1 MISPNLRIA
10 FRFLTA
16 KKRAMVMSL
25 ACTILGVGLFIVT
38 QATTSG
44 FERFFTKTILGIN
57 GAIRIEDKIQ
67 DTMRS
72 MAAAGGGDSHFSRR
86 DGVKY
91 IEGIE
96 EPQAL
101 IDALRGFPNI
111 RGVSAVVRGG
121 VQLTSAFK
129 TEDAQVFGI
138 RLEDHIRVS
147 DLAEQVTSGL
157 LEDFRQAPSGAMIGR
172 VLADRLQLAVGD
184 SFVLSTRGSSRRF
197 RVSAIY
203 ETGYR
208 EVDKTNVYL
217 HQAEARSLLKRPSGA
232 TFLQIGLHDPERAPA
247 DAARMEEVLR
257 HQVKPWQEREKTWL
271 AVFRALRISTMI
283 TVSVFTLIASLA
295 MFNTLAMIVLEKTKD
310 IAILRIEP
318 GNKTL
323 SALPL
328 ADTTSPGEEVSVISH
343 PQGRHYC
350 LTNGRISRY
359 HRETNEE
366 TGETNDWLS
375 ITADFAGGSSG
386 GPVLNNKGEVVGMV
400 ASIGLIAFL
409 QKVVVASNR
418 PELSPAALVIGVA
431 FSGLVGV
438 LAGLYPAIRA
448 SRLSPVEALRT
459 N

>member
-72 MAAAGGGDSHFSRR
+72 MAAAGGGDSHFARR
-86 DGVKY
+86 EGVKY

-101 IDALRGFPNI
+101 IEALRGFPNI

-121 VQLTSAFK
+121 VQVTSAFK

-138 RLEDHIRVS
+138 RLEDHVRVS
-147 DLAEQVTSGL
+147 DLAEQITSGQ
-157 LEDFRQAPSGAMIGR
+157 LEDFRQAPTGALVGR
-172 VLADRLQLAVGD
+172 VLADRLQLVVGD
-184 SFVLSTRGSSRRF
+184 SFVLSTRGSSRRL
-197 RVSAIY
+197 RVAAIY

-232 TFLQIGLHDPERAPA
+232 TFLQIGLHDPDRAPA
-247 DAARMEEVLR
+247 DAVRMEQVLR
-257 HQVKPWQEREKTWL
+257 HSVKPWQEREKTWL

-283 TVSVFTLIASLA
+283 TVSGFTLIASIA
-295 MFNTLAMIVLEKTKD
+295 RFNTLAMIVLEKTKD
-310 IAILRIEP
+310 IAILRSMGYERRDVTRIFRWQAGIVLAIGAGAGAILGAVVTWLVSQVPLPVNGIFKTDRFIVTWEIYHYAGAIATAVVMVMIASLIPARRAARLEP
-318 GNKTL
+318 G
-323 SALPL
+323 
-328 ADTTSPGEEVSVISH
+328 DIVRG
-343 PQGRHYC
+343 
-350 LTNGRISRY
+350 
-359 HRETNEE
+359 
-366 TGETNDWLS
+366 
-375 ITADFAGGSSG
+375 TA
-386 GPVLNNKGEVVGMV
+386 
-400 ASIGLIAFL
+400 
-409 QKVVVASNR
+409 Q
-418 PELSPAALVIGVA
+418 
-431 FSGLVGV
+431 
-438 LAGLYPAIRA
+438 
-448 SRLSPVEALRT
+448 
-459 N
+459 

>member
-1 MISPNLRIA
+1 VISPNLRIA

-72 MAAAGGGDSHFSRR
+72 MSAAGGGDSHFARR

-101 IDALRGFPNI
+101 IEALRDFPNI

-121 VQLTSAFK
+121 VQVTSAFK
-129 TEDAQVFGI
+129 TEDAQIFGI
-138 RLEDHIRVS
+138 KLEDHVRVS
-147 DLAEQVTSGL
+147 DLAEQITSGQ
-157 LEDFRQAPSGAMIGR
+157 LEEFRQTPTGALVGR
-172 VLADRLQLAVGD
+172 VLADRLQLSVGD
-184 SFVLSTRGSSRRF
+184 SFVLSSRGSSRRL
-197 RVSAIY
+197 RVAAVY

-232 TFLQIGLHDPERAPA
+232 TFLQIGLHDPDRAPA
-247 DAARMEEVLR
+247 DAIRMEQVLR
-257 HQVKPWQEREKTWL
+257 HSVKPWQEREKTWL

-310 IAILRIEP
+310 IAILRSMGYERRDVTRIFLWQAGIVLAVGAGAGAVLGATVTWLVSQVPLPVNGIFKTDRFIVTWDAYHYVGAILTAVVMVMIASLIPARRAARLEP
-318 GNKTL
+318 G
-323 SALPL
+323 
-328 ADTTSPGEEVSVISH
+328 DIVRG
-343 PQGRHYC
+343 
-350 LTNGRISRY
+350 
-359 HRETNEE
+359 
-366 TGETNDWLS
+366 
-375 ITADFAGGSSG
+375 TA
-386 GPVLNNKGEVVGMV
+386 
-400 ASIGLIAFL
+400 
-409 QKVVVASNR
+409 Q
-418 PELSPAALVIGVA
+418 
-431 FSGLVGV
+431 
-438 LAGLYPAIRA
+438 
-448 SRLSPVEALRT
+448 
-459 N
+459 